1 MKNSF
6 KSRNLYKLIIFIFL
20 TVAIVKIKGQLT
32 TLKVYNTEIDTLTQK
47 IATLETQID
56 EDTENLINSREDNED
71 IARKNLRMYYPNETP
86 YKGY

>member
-1 MKNSF
+1 MKNKF

-32 TLKVYNTEIDTLTQK
+32 TLELYNFEIDTLNEK

-56 EDTENLINSREDNED
+56 ENNENLINSREDNED
-71 IARKNLRMYYPNETP
+71 IARKNLKMYYPNETP